1 MKMKITFTEP
11 LLGTLSGTKELAAE
25 YIAGKN
31 PKGASKD
38 EIEVIK
44 NLDEEIEKSSTVFN
58 MDEKGAFLWDY
69 QVKGFLKDTAHAII
83 HNGSRTQEALKKI
96 RMTNYTYKKTIDQ
109 HVFVNP
115 RRIYLNVVGDLYF
128 TERPLRADTM
138 RGERIALARSETAP
152 VGTWCELEIISMNDK
167 LWDILIECLDYG
179 KLRGIGQW
187 RNSGCGRFVY
197 EELQ

>member
-69 QVKGFLKDTAHAII
+69 QVKGFLKDAAHAII

-152 VGTWCELEIISMNDK
+152 AGTWCELEIISMNDK